1 MNLPGRRPQGA
12 LLARAE
18 PIPIEAPQTK
28 ARKQSQRRMERRG
41 AIRESSFRL
50 SVLLAPCVRHRRR
63 PASEMIPCPR
73 LGNGR
78 SDRRFVI
85 PELALHGVIF
95 SRRAS
100 RASSCHRLSSLCPRC
115 LSDRARCVGWRTVIR
130 GRNPE
135 DFHPPGL
142 WQAAKL
148 YPNNPLC
155 LRAPPGNSL
164 FARRLGEPSRRLS
177 RPWLLIASSQLN
189 MNAATVL
196 GDFANATLTHY
207 GSWCGPRGRTARC
220 TIMKSPIPS
229 ASLRSSNI

>member
-63 PASEMIPCPR
+63 PAPEMIPCPR

-115 LSDRARCVGWRTVIR
+115 LSDRARSAWVGERSFEAETQRI
-130 GRNPE
+130 
-135 DFHPPGL
+135 FT
-142 WQAAKL
+142 
-148 YPNNPLC
+148 PLVS
-155 LRAPPGNSL
+155 G
-164 FARRLGEPSRRLS
+164 
-177 RPWLLIASSQLN
+177 
-189 MNAATVL
+189 
-196 GDFANATLTHY
+196 
-207 GSWCGPRGRTARC
+207 
-220 TIMKSPIPS
+220 K
-229 ASLRSSNI
+229 LRSSTQTIHYVSVHRLAIPYSLEGWASRAGGCPVRGYSLPRLS